1 MANELQGFLQTL
13 KEKNNILEVAS
24 GYISLERRGGTHW
37 ACCPFHHEKTP
48 SFAINESDQYYHC
61 FGCGESGDVIK
72 FVQSMENVDF
82 MDAVKM
88 LAERANLTVPQT
100 GFDSGKTVE
109 AKRKKDAVLKILND
123 CAHFYLKNLNSGEA
137 DEHINYI
144 LKRQIPSDIVRKFGF
159 GASLNYGDL
168 PQYLLS
174 KGYLRQDMIDSGAV
188 SEVNGRLTDAQGGRL
203 IIPIINA
210 MNEVIGFGGRALK
223 KTDVAKYKNTRET
236 IVFNKSKTLY
246 NINLLKK
253 LRKTQTINDV
263 IMVEGYMDT
272 VSLYQA
278 GFKNVVASMGTSL
291 TQEQA
296 RLLKRYTDNVFISY
310 DGDAAGQKANMRG
323 LEILKSEGLNVKV
336 VPLPEGLDPDDVIKR
351 YGAEGYKKCLDAA
364 MPLIDFKLQTAKSA
378 FNLNKTEDKRKYVAE
393 AIKIIS
399 TAESASVQ
407 EDLLKKLRDE
417 TGITYESL
425 KRDLNSSPRVTK
437 PAESERPERKDDSS
451 VTDKASRFVVA
462 AFLFGAKFAKE
473 ADVSSIPFKNDV
485 HNIIANYIR
494 SKILLEQRI
503 QPAEL
508 FEFFEEDSA
517 DYTELTKILD
527 FSDGTALKG
536 EVAERYF
543 YDCIKTLKI
552 SDLDEKLSAIK
563 QKAEKETDINAR
575 KALAAE
581 LQRLLNQ
588 KKNIKSGE
596 GL

>member
-1 MANELQGFLQTL
+1 MQTL

-425 KRDLNSSPRVTK
+425 KRDLNSSPRVPK

>member
-1 MANELQGFLQTL
+1 MANELQEFLQTL

-174 KGYLRQDMIDSGAV
+174 KGYLKQDMIDSGAV

-425 KRDLNSSPRVTK
+425 KRDLNSSPRVPK

>member
-1 MANELQGFLQTL
+1 M
-13 KEKNNILEVAS
+13 
-24 GYISLERRGGTHW
+24 
-37 ACCPFHHEKTP
+37 
-48 SFAINESDQYYHC
+48 
-61 FGCGESGDVIK
+61 
-72 FVQSMENVDF
+72 
-82 MDAVKM
+82 
-88 LAERANLTVPQT
+88 
-100 GFDSGKTVE
+100 
-109 AKRKKDAVLKILND
+109 
-123 CAHFYLKNLNSGEA
+123 
-137 DEHINYI
+137 
-144 LKRQIPSDIVRKFGF
+144 
-159 GASLNYGDL
+159 
-168 PQYLLS
+168 
-174 KGYLRQDMIDSGAV
+174 
-188 SEVNGRLTDAQGGRL
+188 
-203 IIPIINA
+203 
-210 MNEVIGFGGRALK
+210 
-223 KTDVAKYKNTRET
+223 
-236 IVFNKSKTLY
+236 
-246 NINLLKK
+246 
-253 LRKTQTINDV
+253 
-263 IMVEGYMDT
+263 
-272 VSLYQA
+272 
-278 GFKNVVASMGTSL
+278 
-291 TQEQA
+291 
-296 RLLKRYTDNVFISY
+296 LKRYTDNVFISY

-425 KRDLNSSPRVTK
+425 KRDLNSSPRVPK

>member
-174 KGYLRQDMIDSGAV
+174 KGYLKQDMIDSGAV

-425 KRDLNSSPRVTK
+425 KRDLNSSPRVPK